1 MHNENGYGEDLQE
14 QESLLNKER
23 VIAEFKRQFEVLIQ
37 VPFAYLVY
45 GSVARGAAK
54 PSSDID
60 SMLVFHRN
68 NDTEIFKDDVISSLP
83 FERPGQAGQQNIFE
97 MDDLSDIDSG
107 KLDFIRIEGH
117 SMGEEI
123 ELQLF
128 PLESLE
134 KACTLGGGDLTA
146 GKKNLDG
153 VYNPPDPQ
161 KTSIEQTYSGQKVP
175 FEKKPH
181 LAGSGRRIDTL
192 ESGIVA
198 CGEDYTRG
206 VTLEKLICPR
216 IVIDK
221 IGIEQFLDEKVLRSL
236 ILRILSY
243 RKLFVTDREGMPVG
257 IKQDD
262 LDYRMVVDFLK
273 IAKTNKPDDEFKF
286 GQKEERE
293 LKDRFEKQIGEIIR
307 SNNLK
312 VL

>member
-1 MHNENGYGEDLQE
+1 MHNENGYGYPQE
-14 QESLLNKER
+14 QERLLNKEK
-23 VIAEFKRQFEVLIQ
+23 VIAEFKRQFETLIQ

-54 PSSDID
+54 PGSDID
-60 SMLVFHRN
+60 SMLVFHRI
-68 NDTEIFKDDVISSLP
+68 DGAELFKDDMISSLP
-83 FERPGQAGQQNIFE
+83 FERPDQAGQQKFFE
-97 MDDLSDIDSG
+97 KDDLSDIESG
-107 KLDFIRIEGH
+107 RLDFIRIEGQ

-134 KACTLGGGDLTA
+134 KACTLGGGDLMA

-153 VYNPPDPQ
+153 AYNPPDPQ
-161 KTSIEQTYSGQKVP
+161 KTSIEQTYLGQKIS
-175 FEKKPH
+175 FEKKPR
-181 LAGSGRRIDTL
+181 LAESGKRIDTR
-192 ESGIVA
+192 ESGITA
-198 CGEDYTRG
+198 YGNDYTRG

-216 IVIDK
+216 IVTDK
-221 IGIEQFLDEKVLRSL
+221 IGIEQFLDEKVLRNL

-243 RKLFVTDREGMPVG
+243 RKLFVSDQEGRPIG
-257 IKQDD
+257 IKKDD

-273 IAKTNKPDDEFKF
+273 IAKTNKPDDEFGF

-293 LKDRFEKQIGEIIR
+293 LKDRFEKQIVEIVR